1 MNDTNLIKISKVIR
15 YQTRVDNN
23 IWIAPNL
30 PYPVKAQTFA
40 DVTSGIPPIQY
51 AFDLQ
56 ATGQGQPPT
65 HHNYKITVVDNF
77 LP

>member
-15 YQTRVDNN
+15 HQTIVDNN

-40 DVTSGIPPIQY
+40 DASIQY

-56 ATGQGQPPT
+56 ATGQGQPST

-77 LP
+77 VP